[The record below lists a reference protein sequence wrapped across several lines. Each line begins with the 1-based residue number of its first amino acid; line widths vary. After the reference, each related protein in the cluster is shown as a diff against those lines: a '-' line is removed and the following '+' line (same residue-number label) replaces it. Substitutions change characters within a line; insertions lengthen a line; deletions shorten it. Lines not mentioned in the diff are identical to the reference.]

1 MRTFLI
7 LAAAGAALTLAM
19 PAEAA
24 EKCVDFDLAGTPGK
38 VCGNGHDF
46 TIESAGKKL
55 GTGEWQVV
63 PESRGL
69 WHVEAKV
76 GPLNKLAFEVNSDGR
91 YANKLVV
98 QACAADN
105 ATLTVGST
113 KVDYTKGGCDNTWR
127 VLADF
132 PYFDPS

>member
-1 MRTFLI
+1 MRIFFL
-7 LAAAGAALTLAM
+7 LAATGAALILAM
-19 PAEAA
+19 PAKAA

-46 TIESAGKKL
+46 TIESAGKKVAD
-55 GTGEWQVV
+55 GEWQTV

-69 WHVEAKV
+69 WHVEGKV

-98 QACAADN
+98 QACAAEN
-105 ATLTVGST
+105 ATLSVGAT
-113 KVDYTKGGCDNTWR
+113 KVEYTKGGCDNTWR

-132 PYFDPS
+132 SYSDPS

>member
-1 MRTFLI
+1 MRTLI
-7 LAAAGAALTLAM
+7 TLAAIVAALTLAM
-19 PAEAA
+19 PAQAA

-46 TIESAGKKL
+46 TIQSAGKKIAD
-55 GTGEWQVV
+55 GEWQTV
-63 PESRGL
+63 PESRGV
-69 WHVEAKV
+69 WHVEGKV

-91 YANKLVV
+91 NANKLVV

-105 ATLTVGST
+105 ATLTVGAT

-127 VLADF
+127 QLADF
-132 PYFDPS
+132 PYSDPS